1 VEHLANNFAAAL
13 LMPRRV
19 VEDRWRGRGA
29 NEDIHEWINGT
40 ADDFGVTARALYFWL
55 RNLEL
60 LSTKD
65 RLSIVESRLT
75 WNGRT
80 PEENNLPILY
90 SGKFMVTVRKALDKG
105 DISERRAASLLDL
118 STDALRNVMASYHLL
133 DAEEGPDT
141 DHDPAR

>member
-1 VEHLANNFAAAL
+1 
-13 LMPRRV
+13 MPRRV
-19 VEDRWRGRGA
+19 VEDRWRGRSA
-29 NEDIHEWINGT
+29 NEDIHEWINRT

-90 SGKFMVTVRKALDKG
+90 SEKFMMTVRKALDKG

-141 DHDPAR
+141 DHDPAG

>member
-1 VEHLANNFAAAL
+1 
-13 LMPRRV
+13 
-19 VEDRWRGRGA
+19 
-29 NEDIHEWINGT
+29 
-40 ADDFGVTARALYFWL
+40 L
-55 RNLEL
+55 RNLVL
-60 LSTKD
+60 LSSKD

-80 PEENNLPILY
+80 PEENYLPILY

-118 STDALRNVMASYHLL
+118 SIDALWNVMASYHLS